1 MNVLIIDDDA
11 PIATLLCRA
20 LRESGYQAESAATAT
35 EALLQLERAH
45 YTGIVLDIGL
55 PDRSGVSV
63 LRAIRE
69 RGDQTPVLCLTGAGD
84 DELMI
89 EALDAGAD
97 DFAHKPIRLGIF
109 LARIRAL
116 TRRGPAARST
126 PMLRLGNLEL
136 NRLTHTVTCDG
147 HSHEVTRKEF
157 AVLEYFLLRPGA
169 LVTRTELLHDVW
181 GLSFDTGTNLIDVHM
196 SRVRR
201 VLREAGA
208 TLEFITLRGQGFV
221 LRSIEAPAV
230 T

>member
-1 MNVLIIDDDA
+1 M
-11 PIATLLCRA
+11 ATLLCRA
-20 LRESGYQAESAATAT
+20 LRESGYQADSAATAT
-35 EALLQLERAH
+35 AALLQLERAH

-63 LRAIRE
+63 LRAIRA
-69 RGDQTPVLCLTGAGD
+69 RGDQTPVLCLTGEGD

-97 DFAHKPIRLGIF
+97 DFALKPIRLGIF
-109 LARIRAL
+109 LARVRAL
-116 TRRGPAARST
+116 TRRGPSARST
-126 PMLRLGNLEL
+126 PTLRLGNLEL
-136 NRLTHTVTCDG
+136 NRLTHTLMCDG
-147 HSHEVTRKEF
+147 HECAATRKEL

-201 VLREAGA
+201 VLRDAGA
-208 TLEFITLRGQGFV
+208 TVEFLTLRGQGFM
-221 LRSIEAPAV
+221 LRSLDDAK
-230 T
+230 TT